1 MCIPV
6 LISVCV
12 IKYNNGVLLNN
23 PHSNQIDN
31 GILAFSSTSTQN
43 DIYRIHT
50 KASLLADISSC
61 KFRNKSILCF
71 ISIFYVRK
79 MGILFT
85 FNLFNCR
92 SNLVIYN
99 CNNIGIKN
107 ENITQ
112 VKVYKFLVLLK
123 FQ

>member
-50 KASLLADISSC
+50 KHLFLRISRVVNSVINPYC
-61 KFRNKSILCF
+61 VSFLFSMYERCYLVHIQF
-71 ISIFYVRK
+71 IQ
-79 MGILFT
+79 L
-85 FNLFNCR
+85 
-92 SNLVIYN
+92 
-99 CNNIGIKN
+99 
-107 ENITQ
+107 
-112 VKVYKFLVLLK
+112 YKLYSEL
-123 FQ
+123 

>member
-71 ISIFYVRK
+71 ISIFYVQK

-85 FNLFNCR
+85 LNLFNCT
-92 SNLVIYN
+92 SNLVIYE
-99 CNNIGIKN
+99 CNNIGINQN
-107 ENITQ
+107 ELWHNKKILP
-112 VKVYKFLVLLK
+112 K
-123 FQ
+123 

>member
-23 PHSNQIDN
+23 PHGNQIDN

-61 KFRNKSILCF
+61 KFRNKSIPCF
-71 ISIFYVRK
+71 ISIFYARK
-79 MGILFT
+79 MVSCT
-85 FNLFNCR
+85 H
-92 SNLVIYN
+92 SIYSIVQVVQV
-99 CNNIGIKN
+99 NN
-107 ENITQ
+107 ES
-112 VKVYKFLVLLK
+112 V
-123 FQ
+123 

>member
-71 ISIFYVRK
+71 ISIFLVRYHVEQVLNYLAC
-79 MGILFT
+79 MSGQ
-85 FNLFNCR
+85 
-92 SNLVIYN
+92 VIWR
-99 CNNIGIKN
+99 
-107 ENITQ
+107 
-112 VKVYKFLVLLK
+112 
-123 FQ
+123 

>member
-23 PHSNQIDN
+23 PHGNQIDN

-79 MGILFT
+79 MLSCTHSIY
-85 FNLFNCR
+85 
-92 SNLVIYN
+92 SIVQVI
-99 CNNIGIKN
+99 
-107 ENITQ
+107 
-112 VKVYKFLVLLK
+112 
-123 FQ
+123 